1 MIARGQIFLAVLGAE
16 ASQLHPE
23 VLAQMWA
30 IDASD
35 AEAHGLFTTAGSRF
49 GLLSMLVRPFLGPGI
64 FLTRFGRD
72 VPFVL
77 TDRPLRSADGFEM
90 RDSARE
96 LVFPGSTQSLL
107 DRMIETSDPGVVRT
121 LLGAHQRVEVMMQC
135 SVTDYGALRMRSGR
149 VVLLVGGLRIPLTGI
164 FGVDV
169 TLEDGWDDDR
179 RRRTISMRAHNP
191 LLGTVL
197 EYRGW
202 YRYADRRG
210 GAPQYV

>member
-1 MIARGQIFLAVLGAE
+1 
-16 ASQLHPE
+16 
-23 VLAQMWA
+23 
-30 IDASD
+30 
-35 AEAHGLFTTAGSRF
+35 
-49 GLLSMLVRPFLGPGI
+49 
-64 FLTRFGRD
+64 
-72 VPFVL
+72 
-77 TDRPLRSADGFEM
+77 M

-96 LVFPGSTQSLL
+96 LVFPGSTQSLV
-107 DRMIETSDPGVVRT
+107 DRMIETSEPGVVRT
-121 LLGAHQRVEVMMQC
+121 LLGVRQRVEVMMRC

-149 VVLLVGGLRIPLTGI
+149 VALLIGRVRIPLSGI

-191 LLGTVL
+191 LFGTVL

>member
-1 MIARGQIFLAVLGAE
+1 MIARGQIFLTALGAE
-16 ASQLHPE
+16 AARLHPE
-23 VLAQMWA
+23 ILAQMRA
-30 IDASD
+30 VDVAD
-35 AEAHGLFTTAGSRF
+35 AEAHGVFTTAGSRF
-49 GLLSMLVRPFLGPGI
+49 GILSLLALPLVGPAVL
-64 FLTRFGRD
+64 LTRFGRD

-77 TDRPLRSADGFEM
+77 TDRPLRTPGGIDM

-96 LVFPGSTQSLL
+96 LVFPGSTQSLV
-107 DRMIETSDPGVVRT
+107 DRMIATSDPGVLRT
-121 LLGAHQRVEVMMQC
+121 LLGVRQRVEVMVSC

-149 VVLLVGGLRIPLTGI
+149 AALLIGRVRIPLTGI

-191 LLGTVL
+191 LFGTVL

-210 GAPQYV
+210 GAGQYV

>member
-1 MIARGQIFLAVLGAE
+1 MIARGQIFLTVLGAE

-23 VLAQMWA
+23 VLAQMRA
-30 IDASD
+30 VDASD

-49 GLLSMLVRPFLGPGI
+49 GMLSMLVRPFVGPAI
-64 FLTRFGRD
+64 LLTRFGRD

-77 TDRPLRSADGFEM
+77 TDRPLRGVDGIEM

-96 LVFPGSTQSLL
+96 LVFPGSTQSLV
-107 DRMIETSDPGVVRT
+107 DRMIETSEPGVVRT
-121 LLGAHQRVEVMMQC
+121 LLGVRQRVEVMMRC

-149 VVLLVGGLRIPLTGI
+149 VALLIGRVRIPLSGI

-191 LLGTVL
+191 LFGTVL